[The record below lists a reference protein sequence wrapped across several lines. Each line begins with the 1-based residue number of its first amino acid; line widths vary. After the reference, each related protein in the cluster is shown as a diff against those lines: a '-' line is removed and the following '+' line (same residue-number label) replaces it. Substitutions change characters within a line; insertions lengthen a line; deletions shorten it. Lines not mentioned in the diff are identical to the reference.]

1 MFLIA
6 KAKQNISAWKSHLLR
21 STNQDECRLDIL
33 KQLDQT
39 SALLVLDKAMKYLPR
54 KFRESQSDWFAKRGI
69 LWHITVALRRGA
81 EEQMEMMTFVHLFES
96 CNQDS
101 SAVLGILNDVFR
113 ELKGVM
119 PELQS
124 VNLRQDN
131 AGCYHC
137 VSTIVAAKQ
146 AAERNGS
153 CDRKAATI
161 KSHMAVHLNSGHDIE
176 TASQM
181 LEAINSFRGVSDVKV
196 KVCNPP
202 PSTVRKPLKWE
213 GVSFISNIQYSEEC
227 LRVWKAYNTG
237 PGRCLPWRSLMFLIK
252 MKYRLLSS
260 TDDSDSE
267 VNFLPVKLRRAK
279 KATPAVQ

>member
-1 MFLIA
+1 
-6 KAKQNISAWKSHLLR
+6 
-21 STNQDECRLDIL
+21 
-33 KQLDQT
+33 
-39 SALLVLDKAMKYLPR
+39 
-54 KFRESQSDWFAKRGI
+54 
-69 LWHITVALRRGA
+69 
-81 EEQMEMMTFVHLFES
+81 MEMMTFVHLFES

-137 VSTIVAAKQ
+137 TSTIVVAKQ
-146 AAERNGS
+146 AAEQNGLILARMDFSDPQGGKGS
-153 CDRKAATI
+153 CDWKVATI
-161 KSHMAVHLNSGHDIE
+161 KCHMAVHLNSGHDIE

-181 LEAINSFRGVSDVKV
+181 LEVINSFGGVSDVKV

-227 LRVWKAYNTG
+227 LRVWKAYNIG
-237 PGRCLPWRSLMFLIK
+237 PGKRLPWSKFNVPDKDEVPSL
-252 MKYRLLSS
+252 
-260 TDDSDSE
+260 
-267 VNFLPVKLRRAK
+267 
-279 KATPAVQ
+279 VQHR